1 MARVREGAGAAT
13 VQRVFPHLHLPSSRY
28 VADPFG
34 DLRMNVVVEPLPN
47 CLATLK
53 VELEPERVEKAKA
66 QLVQEFG
73 EHARIPGYRPGKAP
87 RAVIERKFKKQIRE
101 ELEGKLLREAAREA
115 IEEKKLRVL
124 RIASVEEVDMADDRM
139 SFTATLI
146 TQPEFEL
153 PEYKGLAVEMKNA
166 AVTDADID
174 AALDEMRDQSANF
187 IDIPGRGAQM
197 GDFVVVDY
205 EGTISGTPVHEMF
218 PKAGKPLTS
227 NTDFWIKMTEEAF
240 FPGYCE
246 NLVGAT
252 PGETREFDIVVP
264 SDFPVEGMPGATI
277 HYRVTVKA
285 IKEKVLPALDDAFAE
300 TIAKGKTMA
309 ELRELAREELTRD
322 RATEAETD
330 KRAQVMKALLSRVE
344 CELPAS
350 MVRNET
356 QRILADIVKEN
367 QARGVTDDV
376 LKENEKQLVGMASQN
391 ARERLK
397 GTFILL
403 RIAEKEGIRASREEL
418 LGRVATL
425 AQRSQ
430 MPFEKVLRELEK
442 RSGLE
447 QIQEEIVTAKTL
459 DFLVSNASV
468 TGVPAA

>member
-1 MARVREGAGAAT
+1 
-13 VQRVFPHLHLPSSRY
+13 
-28 VADPFG
+28 
-34 DLRMNVVVEPLPN
+34 MNVVVEPLPN

-124 RIASVEEVDMADDRM
+124 RIASVEEIDMANDRM
-139 SFTATLI
+139 TFTATLI
-146 TQPEFEL
+146 THPDFEL
-153 PEYKGLAVEMKNA
+153 PEYKGLPIDLKHSV
-166 AVTDADID
+166 VTDADVDD
-174 AALDEMRDQSANF
+174 AINEMHEQSADF
-187 IDIPGRGAQM
+187 VDIPERGAQM
-197 GDFVVVDY
+197 HDFVVVDY
-205 EGTISGTPVHEMF
+205 EGTIAGAPVHEVF
-218 PKAGKPLTS
+218 PKAGKPLTA

-240 FPGYCE
+240 FPGYCAH
-246 NLVGAT
+246 LLDAR
-252 PGETREFDIVVP
+252 PGDTREFDIVVP
-264 SDFPVEGMPGATI
+264 SDFPVEGMPGTTI

-285 IKEKVLPALDDAFAE
+285 LRSKVLPQLDDAFAG

-309 ELRELAREELTRD
+309 ELRELVREELTRD
-322 RATEAETD
+322 RAAETEAE
-330 KRAQVMKALLSRVE
+330 KRSQVMKALLARVE
-344 CELPAS
+344 CELPAA

-356 QRILADIVKEN
+356 QRILGDIVKEN

-376 LKENEKQLVGMASQN
+376 LKENEKQLVGLASQN
-391 ARERLK
+391 ARERVK

-403 RIAEKEGIRASREEL
+403 RIAEKEGIRGSREEL

-425 AQRSQ
+425 AQRAQ
-430 MPFEKVLRELEK
+430 MPFEKMMRELEK
-442 RSGLE
+442 RNALE
-447 QIQEEIVTAKTL
+447 QIHEEIITAKTL